1 MRRPSMRLCLV
12 KLFTFAVLLACWGAN
27 VVYGD
32 TEAVLGELSRKSPEE
47 RLKILTEGARKERVL
62 SFYGS
67 APVRNSQ
74 DVIRAF
80 NKVYPFIEVR
90 YTRLGAPALVSRLST
105 EYQAGLHDADLISI
119 RGTLFPELIE
129 KKVVAKY
136 TSPMAA
142 VMRPDFVD
150 KEGYISSLYSTGYAF
165 IYNTRHVRAAEVPRS
180 FEDLLHPRW
189 KGRLVMD
196 REEYDIYAGMIGVMG
211 LAKANALMKRLVE
224 EQRLTFKRGHT
235 LISQLV
241 AAGEHD
247 VFVDGYV
254 QNAVQLKAANAPVE
268 LSFTNPTIVKPPSAL
283 AIASRAPHP
292 YAAAL
297 MTDFYLSREAQEILA
312 QKLGY
317 WTVHKDVRWLQE
329 SPHRLHI
336 VPQLEWGRKYNQL
349 TRDFRKIAGT

>member
-1 MRRPSMRLCLV
+1 M
-12 KLFTFAVLLACWGAN
+12 
-27 VVYGD
+27 
-32 TEAVLGELSRKSPEE
+32 
-47 RLKILTEGARKERVL
+47 
-62 SFYGS
+62 
-67 APVRNSQ
+67 
-74 DVIRAF
+74 
-80 NKVYPFIEVR
+80 
-90 YTRLGAPALVSRLST
+90 
-105 EYQAGLHDADLISI
+105 
-119 RGTLFPELIE
+119 FPELIE

-142 VMRPDFVD
+142 VMRPGFVD
-150 KEGYISSLYSTGYAF
+150 KEGYVSSLYSTGYAF
-165 IYNTRHVRAAEVPRS
+165 IYNTRNVRAAEVPRS

-211 LAKANALMKRLVE
+211 QAKANALMKRLVD

-247 VFVDGYV
+247 LFVDGYV

-268 LSFTNPTIVKPPSAL
+268 LSFTNPTLVKPPSAL
-283 AIASRAPHP
+283 AIASKAPHL

-317 WTVHKDVRWLQE
+317 WTVHKDVPWLQE
-329 SPHRLHI
+329 SPHGLHI

-349 TRDFRKIAGT
+349 LQDFRKIAGT